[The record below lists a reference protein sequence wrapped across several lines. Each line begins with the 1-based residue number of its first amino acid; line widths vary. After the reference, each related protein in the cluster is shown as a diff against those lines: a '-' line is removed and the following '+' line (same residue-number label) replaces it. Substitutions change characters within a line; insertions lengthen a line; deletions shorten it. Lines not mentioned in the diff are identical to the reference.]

1 MSSAP
6 LLIIWFAE
14 NLDVKYV
21 MTLLKIEPYA
31 KILDPGTVSVLVA
44 WGPIQ
49 VPGQPNRHWN
59 GASLPEG
66 FTPEAAPPALRR
78 IEGLKVH

>member
-6 LLIIWFAE
+6 LLITWFAE

-21 MTLLKIEPYA
+21 MTLLKIEPCA

-44 WGPIQ
+44 WEAHSSHGH
-49 VPGQPNRHWN
+49 PNRHWN
-59 GASLPEG
+59 GGDSPSSSSTHE
-66 FTPEAAPPALRR
+66 
-78 IEGLKVH
+78 LKD